1 MTLKKPSNISLFVKK
16 HQKSLVF
23 WGFLSPA
30 LLAFVFTIIVPFFL
44 GLYYSFTDWR
54 GSGTPSF
61 IGLTNYL
68 RLFSSTGN
76 ESIRF
81 TYSLIITFVFSAIN
95 IVLLNVIS
103 FSLALLVTRGLK
115 FQNFYRVGFFLP
127 NLIGGIVLGYLW
139 KFIFNNVVPEVT
151 LLANGGAFLMLANT
165 NTAILGISL
174 TWGWQYAGY
183 LMMIYVT
190 AIQNIPQDIVEASE
204 IDGAKFLQRIR
215 HIMLPMVAPAFT
227 VTLFLTLINSFKQ
240 FDVNFALTAGGPST
254 EFQNIQLWG
263 TKLISMYILDT
274 YQVSLRPALAQA
286 QAVVFFVILTLISVV
301 QVQYN
306 KRKEIEA

>member
-1 MTLKKPSNISLFVKK
+1 MIKQSSKISLFFKK

-23 WGFLSPA
+23 WGFLAPA
-30 LLAFVFTIIVPFFL
+30 LLAFVFTIIIPFFL

-54 GSGTPSF
+54 GFGTPEF
-61 IGLTNYL
+61 IGFENYI
-68 RLFSSTGN
+68 RLFTAGGN

-81 TYSLIITFVFSAIN
+81 IYSLIITFVFAAIN
-95 IVLLNVIS
+95 IVLLNIIS

-139 KFIFNNVVPEVT
+139 KFIFNNVVPDVT
-151 LLANGGAFLMLANT
+151 LLASGESFLMLADR

-204 IDGAKFLQRIR
+204 IDGAKFMQRIR

-254 EFQNIQLWG
+254 EFQGLSLWG

-286 QAVVFFVILTLISVV
+286 QAVIFFIVLTLISII

>member
-1 MTLKKPSNISLFVKK
+1 MIKKSSKISLFIKK

-23 WGFLSPA
+23 WGFLTPA
-30 LLAFVFTIIVPFFL
+30 LLAFFMTIIIPFFL
-44 GLYYSFTDWR
+44 GFYYSLTDWR
-54 GSGTPSF
+54 GVGTPEF
-61 IGLTNYL
+61 IGFENYI
-68 RLFSSTGN
+68 RLFTAGGN

-81 TYSLIITFVFSAIN
+81 IYSLIITFVFSAIN

-115 FQNFYRVGFFLP
+115 YQNFYRVGFFLP

-139 KFIFNNVVPEVT
+139 KFIFNNVVPDIT
-151 LLANGGAFLMLANT
+151 LLASGESFLMLADRD
-165 NTAILGISL
+165 TAILGISL

-204 IDGAKFLQRIR
+204 IDGAKFMQRIR

-240 FDVNFALTAGGPST
+240 FDVNFALTAGGPAT
-254 EFQNIQLWG
+254 QFQGLSIWG

-286 QAVVFFVILTLISVV
+286 QAVIFFIVLTVISII